1 MEMDEDIDLNIPNNP
16 DPEHPRQEENK
27 TPSLSSQ
34 SSVEIHSISSSHD
47 SIVEYGY
54 LG

>member
-16 DPEHPRQEENK
+16 DPESRRQEESK
-27 TPSLSSQ
+27 TPSFSSQ
-34 SSVEIHSISSSHD
+34 SSVDIHSISSSHE